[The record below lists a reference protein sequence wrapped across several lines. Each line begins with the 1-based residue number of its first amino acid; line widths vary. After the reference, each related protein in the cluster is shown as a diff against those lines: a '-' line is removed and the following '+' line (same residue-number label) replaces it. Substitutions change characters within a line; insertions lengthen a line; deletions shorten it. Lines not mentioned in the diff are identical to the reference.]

1 VLANFVQGLIMG
13 RLKTI
18 ILVLLSNAV
27 LTLVLL
33 GLLELGHRIYRD
45 GFSQAFANIVSHFGV
60 PYSNL
65 GTSNWVIYDDELG
78 YRLNPDRPNINR
90 LSVRHGEIAIPK
102 PPGRYRVIVLGDS
115 VPWDRNGFVSHLR
128 EELNGRGNYE
138 VINAS
143 VPGYTTYQELVFF
156 KRYLLQ
162 TDPDLVIWNYCLNDN
177 HKFLH
182 QFNEKGRMLTTREA
196 MESLEINSTWDFLVS
211 RSYVL
216 SSLRVRFIAARQQG
230 ADKNRS
236 KFVWENQSDFN
247 IAWKDHSWP
256 SYEGHLREMINLLR
270 NGKTKLAIV
279 IFPFEPQ
286 LTHRH
291 DVANREYVT
300 KPQRLLNVL
309 CQKYRVPCL
318 DLYPEFSASYDQG
331 QRLYRD
337 GIHLNDPGHRLTTSI
352 LDDFLLRNKLLPAG

>member
-1 VLANFVQGLIMG
+1 VKVKGKG
-13 RLKTI
+13 PTLKLKRI
-18 ILVLLSNAV
+18 IIILLSNAV
-27 LTLVLL
+27 ITLVLL
-33 GLLELGHRIYRD
+33 GLLELGYRIYRD
-45 GFSQAFANIVSHFGV
+45 GFSKAFGNIVKHSGV

-102 PPGRYRVIVLGDS
+102 PPSLYRVIVLGDS
-115 VPWDRNGFVSHLR
+115 IPWDKGGFVSHLR

-138 VINAS
+138 VLNAS
-143 VPGYTTYQELVFF
+143 VPGYTTYQELLFF

-162 TDPDLVIWNYCLNDN
+162 TAPDLVIWSYCLNDN
-177 HKFLH
+177 HRFLH
-182 QFNEKGRMLTTREA
+182 QFDEKARMLLTTEA
-196 MESLEINSTWDFLVS
+196 TESLEIKSTWDFLVS

-216 SSLRVRFIAARQQG
+216 SSLRVRFIAARQQS
-230 ADKNRS
+230 AEKNRS
-236 KFVWENQSDFN
+236 KFVWENQMDFN
-247 IAWKDHSWP
+247 IAWKDYSWR
-256 SYEGHLREMINLLR
+256 SYEEHLREMINLLR

-279 IFPFEPQ
+279 IFPYEPQ
-286 LTHRH
+286 LNHRH
-291 DVANREYVT
+291 DVVNHEYVT

-337 GIHLNDPGHRLTTSI
+337 GIHLNDKGHRLTTSI
-352 LDDFLLRNKLLPAG
+352 LDSFLLRNELLPAK